1 MCESRR
7 VLCNEIS
14 MQCVSNL
21 IVFSCDA
28 TMSFNGSVLIPFFR
42 SQRCVRIDGVIEGVA
57 VTSLL
62 SREFS
67 GIKR

>member
-14 MQCVSNL
+14 IKRVPNL

-28 TMSFNGSVLIPFFR
+28 TISFNDSVFISVSGLK
-42 SQRCVRIDGVIEGVA
+42 GVLESMV
-57 VTSLL
+57 L
-62 SREFS
+62 
-67 GIKR
+67 